1 MGFRDREDAAHRL
14 AEKLRDCK
22 GEDPLI
28 LAIPRGAL
36 PMGAIL
42 AEALD
47 GELDVA
53 LVHKLGVP
61 LNPEYAIGAVAETG
75 EVVMSDAA
83 DVAAVPRAYVERET
97 ERQLEVLRARR
108 ARYTPGRPAADPRG
122 RLVIVVD
129 DGIATGS
136 TFKAALRTV
145 RAQGPRGLIA
155 AVAVAPQESLAA
167 IEPLADR
174 VVCLETPPRFF
185 AVGGFFDDFRQIG
198 DDEVVEILHAA
209 ARRRAAKKTRQV
221 KERPAEPA
229 GLAPPA
235 EPAAEAQ
242 PAAVDAEEPAAMTV
256 PAAETAAR

>member
-1 MGFRDREDAAHRL
+1 LRRQAATRGDRAPTPTGWAVGGTAGL
-14 AEKLRDCK
+14 PVGGAE
-22 GEDPLI
+22 P
-28 LAIPRGAL
+28 ASA
-36 PMGAIL
+36 
-42 AEALD
+42 
-47 GELDVA
+47 
-53 LVHKLGVP
+53 GV
-61 LNPEYAIGAVAETG
+61 
-75 EVVMSDAA
+75 
-83 DVAAVPRAYVERET
+83 
-97 ERQLEVLRARR
+97 
-108 ARYTPGRPAADPRG
+108 
-122 RLVIVVD
+122 
-129 DGIATGS
+129 
-136 TFKAALRTV
+136 
-145 RAQGPRGLIA
+145 
-155 AVAVAPQESLAA
+155 
-167 IEPLADR
+167 EPLADR